1 MDEDR
6 RKKLLEIR
14 DYSEEQFDK
23 LIIYLS
29 SGGLVLTVGFV
40 DNLIEIDHSS
50 CFSLLITTW
59 ISFTLS
65 LIINLFSHRTSLRS
79 TDLELKE
86 EDSKSEYWDKVTN
99 FLNWIG
105 LIFFVIGV
113 LSFIIYFLIRVL

>member
-1 MDEDR
+1 MLDKDR

-14 DYSEEQFDK
+14 NYSEEQFDK

-40 DNLIEIDHSS
+40 NDLIEIDQSN
-50 CFSLLITTW
+50 CISLLITTW

-86 EDSKSEYWDKVTN
+86 EDSKSEFWDEVTN
-99 FLNWIG
+99 FLNWTG
-105 LIFFVIGV
+105 LIFFIIGV
-113 LSFIIYFLIRVL
+113 LSFIIYFLINL